1 MLITFDPRRVI
12 SPHFGI
18 ILIYC
23 RAGIYKKKISILT
36 RIEKVD
42 FLVNSPYPKCI
53 GYLGIVPKGFGYLGI
68 VPKGF
73 GYLGIAPKCFGYLG
87 IVLKCFGYLGMIPRC
102 FG

>member
-23 RAGIYKKKISILT
+23 RAGTYKKKISILT

-42 FLVNSPYPKCI
+42 FLLNSPYCDVHIFDFPSLDREI
-53 GYLGIVPKGFGYLGI
+53 NFSHILTLHFRVEALSALPNLT
-68 VPKGF
+68 
-73 GYLGIAPKCFGYLG
+73 L
-87 IVLKCFGYLGMIPRC
+87 
-102 FG
+102 

>member
-42 FLVNSPYPKCI
+42 FLVNSPYLC
-53 GYLGIVPKGFGYLGI
+53 G
-68 VPKGF
+68 
-73 GYLGIAPKCFGYLG
+73 
-87 IVLKCFGYLGMIPRC
+87 LKNNKNPPSKPARPQETELTRRAQQAAH
-102 FG
+102 